1 MRARAG
7 AYARG
12 WSFLVVARAG
22 PGDVGVVE
30 RRLGRELNPVEK
42 QK

>member
-7 AYARG
+7 AHARG

-22 PGDVGVVE
+22 PGDVGVVG